1 MSPLRE
7 RILLSLIPSL
17 GYGYIRL
24 LHATMR
30 LEFRNREVLRRVRD
44 EFGQYILVFW
54 HSRFVMMPYCYPD
67 RRLVVLSSEH
77 RDSRMLARILG
88 RFGLVSAWGS
98 STSGGA
104 KGLRQLLRKI
114 KEGYDVGLTPDGPR
128 GPRRRVKQGIMVTAK
143 LSGLPIIPVTF
154 SARRSR
160 RLRSWDRTL
169 LPYPFARGLFLYGEP
184 VTLARDASEDEVERS
199 RIDLEAEMDRL
210 TDLADREVG
219 IDPEPPRSEEI

>member
-17 GYGYIRL
+17 GYAYIRL

-30 LEFRNREVLRRVRD
+30 LEFRNREVLRRVRE

-77 RDSRMLARILG
+77 RDSQMLARILG

-128 GPRRRVKQGIMVTAK
+128 GPRRRVKQGIMITAK

-154 SARRSR
+154 SARRAR

-169 LPYPFARGLFLYGEP
+169 LPLPFARGLFLYGEP
-184 VTLARDASEDEVERS
+184 LTLARNASEDEVDRS
-199 RIDLEAEMDRL
+199 RLELEAEMDRL

-219 IDPEPPRSEEI
+219 IEPEPPRSEEP